1 MKVTLLCLNKLLVL
15 QQPLQHLPNALNMHL
30 KRGSMGPTEDDK
42 QINFQDLEDINMRL
56 RGQFV

>member
-1 MKVTLLCLNKLLVL
+1 
-15 QQPLQHLPNALNMHL
+15 MHL

-56 RGQFV
+56 INKMITKQEWCPVNMRVDRARCESHQ